1 MTSRPTKMKDP
12 MTATYSVLSQ
22 DVRGLNGT
30 PGRQQEA
37 YMARRPRNGTG
48 IVVGASWGLT
58 AQCVDRMR
66 KTRGMIVAGG
76 ASMRATLCD
85 CRRS

>member
-1 MTSRPTKMKDP
+1 
-12 MTATYSVLSQ
+12 
-22 DVRGLNGT
+22 
-30 PGRQQEA
+30 
-37 YMARRPRNGTG
+37 MARRPRNGTG
-48 IVVGASWGLT
+48 IFVGASWGLT

-76 ASMRATLCD
+76 VFMRATLCD